1 MNAGARVINAQ
12 KIAFDWFDVAGN
24 LLSVVHSAEVD
35 ASKLA
40 KLAKKK
46 AGKK

>member
-12 KIAFDWFDVAGN
+12 KITFDWFDVAGDP
-24 LLSVVHSAEVD
+24 LSVVHNAEVD
-35 ASKLA
+35 TSKLA